1 MELEELPAAQPQVS
15 LEVLVEVFFGVR
27 ILVWVW
33 LGFWNVMTL
42 FEGVVR
48 FSWLGVHCNILYYT
62 IL

>member
-33 LGFWNVMTL
+33 LGFWECHDFV
-42 FEGVVR
+42 
-48 FSWLGVHCNILYYT
+48 
-62 IL
+62 